1 MVAMVAV
8 KYGLHTFD
16 INLDNPWEEKA
27 VFLLYAEL
35 AVGFVR
41 VILDMFM
48 LIMIRVSFKCL
59 SSHEIW
65 QTIRPKR
72 RPQTQQQELHLL
84 LPLPR

>member
-35 AVGFVR
+35 AVGKSTSW
-41 VILDMFM
+41 LAY
-48 LIMIRVSFKCL
+48 IRVVNTNSSSFCL
-59 SSHEIW
+59 FVFC
-65 QTIRPKR
+65 
-72 RPQTQQQELHLL
+72 L
-84 LPLPR
+84 